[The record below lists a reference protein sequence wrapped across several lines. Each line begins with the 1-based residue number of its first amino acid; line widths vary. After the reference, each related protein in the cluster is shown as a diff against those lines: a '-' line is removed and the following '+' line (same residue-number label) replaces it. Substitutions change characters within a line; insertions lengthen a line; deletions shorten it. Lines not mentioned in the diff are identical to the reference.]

1 MKEKNITQA
10 FTVHG
15 MPNALGGFRGELGK
29 ELNLGSASLLSMLHV
44 STSSNVLLT
53 FGNSM
58 DGKFGWWRKGAGI
71 RVMTLGTPE

>member
-1 MKEKNITQA
+1 MGTSRDEGKKNSTEA

-15 MPNALGGFRGELGK
+15 TPNALGGCRGKLGK
-29 ELNLGSASLLSMLHV
+29 ELNLSNASLLSLLQV

-53 FGNSM
+53 FGDLI

-71 RVMTLGTPE
+71 G